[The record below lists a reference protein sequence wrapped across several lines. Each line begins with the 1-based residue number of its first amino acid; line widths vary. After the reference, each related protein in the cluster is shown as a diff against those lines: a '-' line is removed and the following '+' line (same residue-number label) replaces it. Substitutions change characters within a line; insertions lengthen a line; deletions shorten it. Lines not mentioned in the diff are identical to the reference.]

1 MMEKVPTIKDV
12 ASLAQVHAAT
22 ASRALNPQTRNKVS
36 PETATRILEAA
47 KTLGYAPNS
56 AARSLR
62 TRTSLV
68 AGVIIP
74 DLRNPVF
81 PPIVRGIEDALREAG
96 YMALLGNTD
105 GDVERESELLAAM
118 RGRQTDGF
126 ILATGRR
133 DLRPETDRVRG
144 VPTVLVN
151 RRSESSDIP
160 SVTANSNAGV
170 VGLVGLLVTCGHR
183 RIANLAGPQ
192 NLSTG
197 WERHAAFRDAMTAHG
212 IPVDQRLVRYCDA
225 FTEECGA
232 RAARDLFAA
241 EPDITAVVA
250 GNDLIALG
258 CYQVL
263 AERGLRC
270 PSDVSVVGFNDM
282 PFVDKQRPALTTVR
296 IPHYDLGVESA
307 RLLLQRIADP
317 TAPPKQVVLPIQIVE
332 RESVAPP
339 RI

>member
-1 MMEKVPTIKDV
+1 MEKVPTIKDV

-22 ASRALNPQTRNKVS
+22 ASRALNPQTRNKVN
-36 PETATRILEAA
+36 PTTATRILEAA
-47 KTLGYAPNS
+47 KALGYAPNS

-81 PPIVRGIEDALREAG
+81 PPIVRGIEDGLRDAG

-105 GDVERESELLAAM
+105 GDADRERELLAAM

-126 ILATGRR
+126 ILATSRR
-133 DLRPETDRVRG
+133 DLPPETDGGRV

-151 RRSESSDIP
+151 RRTDNP
-160 SVTANSNAGV
+160 NVAAVTADSHAGIVAV
-170 VGLVGLLVTCGHR
+170 VRLLAGLGHR
-183 RIANLAGPQ
+183 RIAHLAGPQ
-192 NLSTG
+192 DLSTG
-197 WERHAAFRDAMTAHG
+197 WERHRAFLTAMADEALDPT
-212 IPVDQRLVRYCDA
+212 LVRYCA
-225 FTEECGA
+225 GFTEESGH

-241 EPDITAVVA
+241 ETGITAVIA

-258 CYQVL
+258 AYVAL
-263 AERGLRC
+263 AERGLTC
-270 PSDVSVVGFNDM
+270 PTDVSVVGFNDM

-296 IPHYDLGVESA
+296 IPHYDLGIGAA
-307 RLLLQRIADP
+307 RLLLERIANP
-317 TAPPKQVVLPIQIVE
+317 AAPARQVVLPIHLVQ

-339 RI
+339 RHG

>member
-36 PETATRILEAA
+36 PRTATRILEAA

-105 GDVERESELLAAM
+105 GDVEREGELLAAM

-133 DLRPETDRVRG
+133 DLRPEADRVRG

-151 RRSESSDIP
+151 RRSDGSDIP
-160 SVTANSNAGV
+160 SVTADSHSGV
-170 VGLVGLLVTCGHR
+170 VSLVGLLAARGHR
-183 RIANLAGPQ
+183 KIAHLAGPQ
-192 NLSTG
+192 DLSTG
-197 WERHAAFRDAMTAHG
+197 WERHHAFLDAMAAHG
-212 IPVDQRLVRYCDA
+212 IAVDHRMIRYCEA
-225 FTEECGA
+225 FTEESGL
-232 RAARDLFAA
+232 RAARHLIAA

-258 CYQVL
+258 CYQAL
-263 AERGLRC
+263 SEQGLSC
-270 PSDVSVVGFNDM
+270 PTDVSVVGFNDM

-296 IPHYDLGVESA
+296 IPHYELGVESA
-307 RLLLQRIADP
+307 RLLLERIGDP
-317 TAPPKQVVLPIQIVE
+317 GAPAKQVVLPIQVME
-332 RESVAPP
+332 RESVTRP
-339 RI
+339 RN

>member
-1 MMEKVPTIKDV
+1 MEKVPTIKDV

-36 PETATRILEAA
+36 PRTATRIMEAA
-47 KTLGYAPNS
+47 KSLGYAPNS

-105 GDVERESELLAAM
+105 GDVDREGELLAAM

-151 RRSESSDIP
+151 RRSDASDIP
-160 SVTANSNAGV
+160 SVTADSGAGIA
-170 VGLVGLLVTCGHR
+170 GLVRLLVADGHR
-183 RIANLAGPQ
+183 EIGHLAGPQ

-197 WERHAAFRDAMTAHG
+197 WERHHAFLDAMAAHG
-212 IPVDQRLVRYCDA
+212 LPADDRMIRFCGG
-225 FTEECGA
+225 FTEEGGA
-232 RAARDLFAA
+232 RAARDLIAA
-241 EPDITAVVA
+241 RPGVTAIVA

-258 CYQVL
+258 CY
-263 AERGLRC
+263 AAMSEAGMTC
-270 PSDVSVVGFNDM
+270 PRDISVVGFNDM
-282 PFVDKQRPALTTVR
+282 PFLDKQRPALTTVR

-307 RLLLQRIADP
+307 RLLLERIANP
-317 TAPPKQVVLPIQIVE
+317 GAPAKQVVLPIQLVV

-339 RI
+339 RT

>member
-12 ASLAQVHAAT
+12 ANLARVHAAT

-36 PETATRILEAA
+36 PLTATRIMEAA

-81 PPIVRGIEDALREAG
+81 PPIVRGIEDALRESG

-105 GDVERESELLAAM
+105 GDVDREGELLAAM

-151 RRSESSDIP
+151 RRSDASDIP
-160 SVTANSNAGV
+160 SVTADSSAGIA
-170 VGLVGLLVTCGHR
+170 GLVRLLVARGHR
-183 RIANLAGPQ
+183 QIAHLAGPQ

-197 WERHAAFRDAMTAHG
+197 WERHHAFLDAMTAHG
-212 IPVDQRLVRYCDA
+212 IPVDHRVIRYCEG
-225 FTEECGA
+225 FTEECGL
-232 RAARDLFAA
+232 RAARDLIAA
-241 EPDITAVVA
+241 EPGVTAIVA

-258 CYQVL
+258 CYAAL
-263 AERGLRC
+263 SERGLAC
-270 PSDVSVVGFNDM
+270 PGDVSVVGFNDM
-282 PFVDKQRPALTTVR
+282 PFLDKQRPALTTVR
-296 IPHYDLGVESA
+296 IPHYELGVESA
-307 RLLLQRIADP
+307 RLLLERIANP
-317 TAPPKQVVLPIQIVE
+317 TAPAKQVVLPIQLVE

-339 RI
+339 RT